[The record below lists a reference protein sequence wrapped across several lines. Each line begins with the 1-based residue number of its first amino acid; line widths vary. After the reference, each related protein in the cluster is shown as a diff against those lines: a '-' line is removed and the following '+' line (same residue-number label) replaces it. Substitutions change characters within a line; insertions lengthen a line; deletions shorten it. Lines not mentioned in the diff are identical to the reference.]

1 MKPPDY
7 TFDPERLAALESY
20 GILDTPAEVGFDDIV
35 QLAAQLCEVP
45 AALVSLVSA
54 DRQWFKARVGFDSCQ
69 TDLGSSVCVHALV
82 EPDLLVIPDL
92 TKDPRTKDNPLV
104 VGEPRIRFYAGAPF
118 RGATGH
124 ALGTLCVVDLTA
136 RPDGLTPPQAAGLRN
151 LSRQVTTQLDLRRA
165 IAERDALVAEQRR
178 AEARRNAL
186 LNLGDCLRDTGSA
199 ADMMALASGI
209 VGQTLRASRAG
220 FGRLDDA
227 GEYLIVEG
235 DWNAE
240 GMESISGRNRLAD
253 YGELAASLIGGEVL
267 VVEDVRTDPRTAA
280 DPEPLLTLGLAAFVT
295 MPVRQSG
302 RTVTVFLVHDREP
315 RVWPDETLAFL
326 RNVVDRV
333 EVGVARLQAEA
344 DQRVLNQELSHR
356 MKNSFAMVQAIAS
369 QTLRHVPDR
378 GPVEAFIQRL
388 HALSAAHDVLLQ
400 KNWAAAMLGSI
411 VTNVLTPL
419 VPADR
424 VHIEGPALDLAPRA
438 TLSVSLLLHE
448 LTTNAL
454 KHGSLL
460 ESAGRVRVTWHVT
473 DPDGSAELVLDW
485 KESDGPSVSQPTHR
499 GFGSRLI
506 RAGLA
511 GTGGVDVRYL
521 LEGFQARF
529 TAPLVQVQA

>member
-1 MKPPDY
+1 M
-7 TFDPERLAALESY
+7 
-20 GILDTPAEVGFDDIV
+20 
-35 QLAAQLCEVP
+35 
-45 AALVSLVSA
+45 
-54 DRQWFKARVGFDSCQ
+54 
-69 TDLGSSVCVHALV
+69 
-82 EPDLLVIPDL
+82 
-92 TKDPRTKDNPLV
+92 
-104 VGEPRIRFYAGAPF
+104 
-118 RGATGH
+118 
-124 ALGTLCVVDLTA
+124 
-136 RPDGLTPPQAAGLRN
+136 
-151 LSRQVTTQLDLRRA
+151 
-165 IAERDALVAEQRR
+165 
-178 AEARRNAL
+178 
-186 LNLGDCLRDTGSA
+186 
-199 ADMMALASGI
+199 
-209 VGQTLRASRAG
+209 
-220 FGRLDDA
+220 
-227 GEYLIVEG
+227 
-235 DWNAE
+235 
-240 GMESISGRNRLAD
+240 
-253 YGELAASLIGGEVL
+253 
-267 VVEDVRTDPRTAA
+267 RTDPRTAA

-485 KESDGPSVSQPTHR
+485 KESDGPPVSQPTHR

-521 LEGFQARF
+521 FEGLEARF